1 MRTYH
6 PYYSLFTTYEEFSN
20 NIQNKI
26 DPIIDLAIKDENLKA
41 SINKNSFYLENELN
55 QISNDDN
62 TGIQDIL
69 LNDVKYSNN
78 VKKELDLKNTMNK
91 DYLKTYRHEQM
102 ILLLSVISFSTFI
115 VFIINK
121 N

>member
-6 PYYSLFTTYEEFSN
+6 PYYSFFTTYEEFSN

-69 LNDVKYSNN
+69 LNKSYWLKSPLWTPNKI
-78 VKKELDLKNTMNK
+78 KKATK
-91 DYLKTYRHEQM
+91 DWFKYLKDE
-102 ILLLSVISFSTFI
+102 
-115 VFIINK
+115 
-121 N
+121 